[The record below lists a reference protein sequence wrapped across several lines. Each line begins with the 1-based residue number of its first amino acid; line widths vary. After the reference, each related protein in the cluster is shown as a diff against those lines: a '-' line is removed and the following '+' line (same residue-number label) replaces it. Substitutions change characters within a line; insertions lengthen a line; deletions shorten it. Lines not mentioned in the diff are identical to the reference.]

1 MKFERLNVPDWP
13 LPDLVAFNERV
24 HGVLDPWWAR
34 RWVRW
39 AAWAGATL
47 FALVAALWLY
57 FASTLPTPQFLLSY
71 QPPLPTN
78 IRGYDGAPVQTFAR
92 ERRVDLSYDELPPL
106 VVQAFISAE
115 DKGFFEHHGLDYA
128 GFVKAVFNYTTHIGR
143 RGRVPGGSTITQQ
156 VAKYLL
162 KDSSYNVGRKAREAI
177 MAFRLE
183 DTLSKQ
189 QILELY
195 LNSIFLGRNAYGVQA
210 ASRAY
215 FDKDINELSL
225 PEAAYLAVLPRA
237 PSNYDPERA
246 GQKAL
251 DRRSYVLRE
260 MYKNGYI
267 TEDQYRTAAATPL
280 GTIRYGSNEKF
291 RQQGGYFMEEVRRE
305 LIKQFGEDVKDGPNS
320 LYGGGLWVRSSMD
333 PVAQDAAAQALRDGL
348 VRFDGGRGWRDT
360 GLKVDLDKWAAQL
373 DAAPVG
379 TGYPD
384 WLKAVVLQKGDAQAS
399 IGFKNG
405 STGVLNAGD
414 AAMPKRGVGGRAF
427 DFLQPG
433 MVIIV
438 KRIAG
443 NNWAL
448 RSVPEVS
455 GGMLV
460 EEVHTGRVM
469 AMQGGFDVL
478 GSSYNR
484 ATQALRQPG
493 SAFKPIVYVTAL
505 QNGFTPATIE
515 LDAPFCVWQGA
526 GLGQKCFVNFDRRSA
541 GPHTLR
547 WGVEQSR
554 NLMTVRAASS
564 VGMPKI
570 TETARK
576 LGVGNYGNYLSFALG
591 AGETTVAKLTNA
603 YAVLANQGR
612 AVKPTTID
620 YVEDRNGKVIYRTDN
635 RCALMGNCNA
645 PDWNGGAMPRPPSR
659 TQQVLDA
666 MAAFQMVHIMEGV
679 IQRGTA
685 TVLRDLNRPLFGKTG
700 TTNGPTNVWFVG
712 GTPDVVAGVYL
723 GYDTPRS
730 LGGAAQGGRISAPIF
745 KQWALAAL
753 KDQPKVPFRAP
764 PGIRWV
770 RVDRATGKPV
780 FGTFPTSVEQKSDVI
795 WEAFQPQT
803 EQQRTPHTAIG
814 DPYNSDLRDAAL
826 RAWQQQQAQQLQQ
839 QQEQQQAPQQ
849 RSQQQRS
856 SAPTENQVAPAQPA
870 TPAQPP
876 PSGLPTQNT
885 F

>member
-1 MKFERLNVPDWP
+1 MKFERLNVPNWP

-24 HGVLDPWWAR
+24 HGIVDPWWQR
-34 RWVRW
+34 KWVRLITW
-39 AAWAGATL
+39 AFAGL
-47 FALVAALWLY
+47 FGLVAAMWIY
-57 FASTLPTPQFLLSY
+57 FASGLPSSQSLLAY

-78 IRGYDGAPVQTFAR
+78 VRGFDGTPVQTFAR
-92 ERRVDLSYDELPPL
+92 ERRVELAFDEYPPL
-106 VVQAFISAE
+106 VVHAFISAE
-115 DKGFFEHHGLDYA
+115 DKDFFSHHGIDFPGLI
-128 GFVKAVFNYTTHIGR
+128 GAVADFAIKSVTHGGR
-143 RGRVPGGSTITQQ
+143 AKGGSTITQQ

-177 MAFRLE
+177 LAFRLE
-183 DTLSKQ
+183 STLSKQ

-210 ASRAY
+210 SARAY
-215 FDKDINELSL
+215 FDKDVNELTL
-225 PEAAYLAVLPRA
+225 PEAAYLAVLPKA
-237 PSNYDPERA
+237 PANYDPVRA
-246 GQKAL
+246 TQKAL
-251 DRRSYVLRE
+251 DRRNYVLRE
-260 MYKNGYI
+260 MYRNGYI
-267 TEDQYRTAAATPL
+267 TEDQWKSAAATPL

-305 LIKQFGEDVKDGPNS
+305 LIKRFGQDAKDGSNS
-320 LYGGGLWVRSSMD
+320 LYSGGLWVRSSMD
-333 PVAQDAAAQALRDGL
+333 PTMQDAAAQALRDGL
-348 VRFDGGRGWRDT
+348 TKFDGGRGWRET
-360 GLKVDLDKWAAQL
+360 GLSVDLNKDWSGQL
-373 DAAPVG
+373 DRAPVG

-384 WLKAVVLQKGDAQAS
+384 WRKAVVLQKGDGQAT
-399 IGFKNG
+399 IGFPNG
-405 STGVLNAGD
+405 STGTLSASD

-427 DFLQPG
+427 DFLNPG
-433 MVIIV
+433 MIIIV
-438 KRIAG
+438 KQVAG
-443 NNWAL
+443 NSYAL

-515 LDAPFCVWQGA
+515 MDAPYCVWQGA

-554 NLMTVRAASS
+554 NLMTVRAAAT

-570 TETARK
+570 TDTARK
-576 LGVGNYGNYLSFALG
+576 LGVGDYGNYLSFALG
-591 AGETTVAKLTNA
+591 AGDTTVLRLTNA
-603 YAVLANQGR
+603 YAILANQGR
-612 AVKPTTID
+612 SVRPTTID
-620 YVEDRNGKVIYRTDN
+620 YVEDRTGKVIYRTDN
-635 RCALMGNCNA
+635 RCAVMGNCNA
-645 PDWNGGAMPRPPSR
+645 ADWDGKAMPRPPNR
-659 TQQVLDA
+659 TKQLIDA

-712 GTPDVVAGVYL
+712 GTPDIVAGVYL
-723 GYDTPRS
+723 GYDQPRS
-730 LGGAAQGGRISAPIF
+730 LGGYAQGGRISAPIW
-745 KQWALAAL
+745 KEWALTAL
-753 KDQPKVPFRAP
+753 KNQPKVPFVAP

-770 RVDRATGKPV
+770 RIDRASGKPV
-780 FGTFPTSVEQKSDVI
+780 FGIFPTAEDPKSSVI

-803 EQQRTPHTAIG
+803 EQQRSYRSSIG
-814 DPYNSDLRDAAL
+814 DPYNSDARQQALLAA
-826 RAWQQQQAQQLQQ
+826 QQQALEAAE
-839 QQEQQQAPQQ
+839 EQRKAANRPPTATPQ
-849 RSQQQRS
+849 
-856 SAPTENQVAPAQPA
+856 AQPA
-870 TPAQPP
+870 PAPAVSQPP
-876 PSGLPTQNT
+876 AGLPTVNAVQ
-885 F
+885 